1 MSFDPTMSLFHFGLK
16 ERKMSVPLE
25 LDLKNFYELRLDVF
39 KKVLHFIRV
48 MDQGNNRLV
57 QVLEIDQSI
66 DCPHMILRSA

>member
-1 MSFDPTMSLFHFGLK
+1 MSLFHFGLK
-16 ERKMSVPLE
+16 ERKMSGPLE
-25 LDLKNFYELRLDVF
+25 LDLKNFYELRLDAF

-66 DCPHMILRSA
+66 DCPHMILRSV